1 MKKRI
6 RLSFSARNS
15 LIGLFF
21 MAPFIIGTFIFFA
34 YPVITSLL
42 LSFGHT
48 DKNSAGLK
56 IIFTGFENFSNA
68 FVTDTIFVPRFLASV
83 RDVVIETPLIVIFSL
98 LIAIALSKIGR
109 FKGFFR
115 VALLLPFLIGSGNV
129 LQQLISIGVD
139 ENVLVFSQSA
149 LSTGIENLLGSEISG
164 VIDLFFS
171 KIVTVLWSS
180 SVQILLFL
188 SAIQS
193 INPALFEA
201 ARIDGATEYD
211 IFWKVTL
218 PTVLPIL
225 LLNTIYTIINTFTS
239 ATNPLLSYIKN
250 QSVIL
255 GKHGYSAAMGWI
267 YFAFILLFIGIVTFI
282 ISRCIKATFASR

>member
-6 RLSFSARNS
+6 RLSFTARNS

-21 MAPFIIGTFIFFA
+21 IAPFILGTLIFFA

-48 DKNSAGLK
+48 DKNVAGLK
-56 IIFTGFENFSNA
+56 IIFTGLDNYSKA
-68 FVTDTIFVPRFLASV
+68 FITDTKFVPRFLSSV
-83 RDVVIETPLIVIFSL
+83 RDVAIETPLIVIFSL
-98 LIAIALSKIGR
+98 LIAIALSKINK

-115 VALLLPFLIGSGNV
+115 VALLLPFLIGSGNA
-129 LQQLISIGVD
+129 LQQLMSVGVD
-139 ENVLVFSQSA
+139 QGVLTFSQSA
-149 LSTGIENLLGSEISG
+149 LSLELEKLLGAEVSG
-164 VIDLFFS
+164 IIDLFFS
-171 KIVTVLWSS
+171 KIVTVLWAS

-193 INPALFEA
+193 INSALFEA

-255 GKHGYSAAMGWI
+255 GEHGYSAAMGWI
-267 YFAFILLFIGIVTFI
+267 YFAFILLFIGIVTFVI
-282 ISRCIKATFASR
+282 NKCIKATFASR